1 MDSFVY
7 ESMKWCILSY
17 PTALRHQWLFIKLPM
32 ARAPCSPAFLNGKV
46 QTTLPWLWQRPGT
59 DPGDG

>member
-7 ESMKWCILSY
+7 ESMKCCILSY

-32 ARAPCSPAFLNGKV
+32 ARALCSPAFLNGKV
-46 QTTLPWLWQRPGT
+46 QTTLPWL
-59 DPGDG
+59 